1 MERISDP
8 VLLGKVWSA
17 RYESLA
23 RVFAEIIG
31 PEASEVV
38 ELGCGRGQLTIPLA
52 RLIPSSRI
60 VAVDGFLG
68 PYHAWKQRLKAALKS
83 ASLED
88 RVKVVTS
95 DCWRWFEREPSSC
108 HDVLLSSEL
117 FPEFDSG
124 ELRRFMSEAFRVLRA
139 RGLIISSFLSP
150 HGNNPRQRL
159 FIEADSEPRWTK
171 YPPKEWFSPPPE
183 LVGRELRRAGFAKIR
198 VRVVPTH
205 VKFVRRAAIK
215 SLRRWG
221 VRPAFTKM
229 YERKLNEDGL
239 ESPDWI
245 LVEAT
250 KAASSRSSS
259 NG

>member
-1 MERISDP
+1 
-8 VLLGKVWSA
+8 
-17 RYESLA
+17 
-23 RVFAEIIG
+23 
-31 PEASEVV
+31 
-38 ELGCGRGQLTIPLA
+38 
-52 RLIPSSRI
+52 
-60 VAVDGFLG
+60 
-68 PYHAWKQRLKAALKS
+68 
-83 ASLED
+83 
-88 RVKVVTS
+88 
-95 DCWRWFEREPSSC
+95 
-108 HDVLLSSEL
+108 
-117 FPEFDSG
+117 
-124 ELRRFMSEAFRVLRA
+124 MSEAYRVLRA

-183 LVGRELRRAGFAKIR
+183 LVGRELGRAGFAEIR

-205 VKFVRRAAIK
+205 VKFVGRAAIK

-221 VRPAFTKM
+221 VRPAFAKM

-245 LVEAT
+245 LVEAR

-259 NG
+259 NRRRRTKVGLYQRAPKFEPSGDESFLFCEHQPTHTQNSQDDGSNHENTRLQTFHGYAPSYPYEQLSLCLAIQWSW